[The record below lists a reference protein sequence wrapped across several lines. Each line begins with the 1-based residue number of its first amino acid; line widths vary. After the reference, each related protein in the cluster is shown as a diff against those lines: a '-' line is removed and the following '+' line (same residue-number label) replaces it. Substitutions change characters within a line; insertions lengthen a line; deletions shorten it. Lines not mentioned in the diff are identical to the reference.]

1 MQRVAVPTVNGMF
14 SQHFGGADRFAI
26 FEVDEKARK
35 IVSSISAVPP
45 PHEQGSFPTWLREQ
59 GVNAILAG
67 GMGPRAVTMLED
79 FGIQVVL
86 GISGN
91 SAPDAL
97 VKDFIE
103 GNLVATGE
111 SCHDHGNHGCQ
122 GHKHEDRDG
131 NRPVPH

>member
-45 PHEQGSFPTWLREQ
+45 PHEQGSFPTWLKEQ

-79 FGIQVVL
+79 FGIQVVM
-86 GISGN
+86 GIAGSG
-91 SAPDAL
+91 APEAL
-97 VKDFIE
+97 VTSFLE
-103 GNLVATGE
+103 GSLTASGE
-111 SCHDHGNHGCQ
+111 SCHDQGFHGCHDH
-122 GHKHEDRDG
+122 GKE
-131 NRPVPH
+131 